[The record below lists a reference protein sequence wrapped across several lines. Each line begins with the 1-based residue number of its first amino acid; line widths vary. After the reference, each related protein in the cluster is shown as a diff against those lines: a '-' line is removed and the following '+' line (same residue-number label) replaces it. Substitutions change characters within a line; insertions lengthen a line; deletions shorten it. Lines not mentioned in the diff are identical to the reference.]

1 MSSPS
6 IPAQPR
12 FPEDEVP
19 EQLAEPA
26 LFHVFRSI
34 FRLTGHRRS
43 VDYFLTPLLTYRN
56 YLPVAAAES
65 VIPGFGESQVTLC
78 DLPRGLWATPLVDTL
93 TVVKSA
99 KGFQSKRILEIGSYK
114 GSTAR
119 LIAENTPGDTH
130 IWALDHDPE
139 HGSAYRGS
147 PLESRI
153 HRVIGKASYDLL
165 KEHGTFDLI
174 FVDADHD
181 YESAYRHSVTALNL
195 LAPGGV
201 ILWHDYQNRDCLH
214 GQGGV
219 PEALDAITRTFGKAL
234 VSIEGTMVAIYSEHP
249 GWETAKIK
257 RSPGEEGA
265 IDPWSDT
272 KIRGL

>member
-1 MSSPS
+1 M
-6 IPAQPR
+6 PAPL
-12 FPEDEVP
+12 PEPGIVH
-19 EQLAEPA
+19 L
-26 LFHVFRSI
+26 FRSL
-34 FRLTGHRRS
+34 FRLTGRKRS
-43 VDYFLTPLLTYRN
+43 VDFFLTPMLEHRN
-56 YLPVAAAES
+56 YLPVAAAEE
-65 VIPGFGESQVTLC
+65 VIPGFGESLVTLR

-93 TVVKSA
+93 TVVKAA

-119 LIAENTPGDTH
+119 LLAENTPDDTR
-130 IWALDHDPE
+130 IWTLDQDPE
-139 HGSAYRGS
+139 HGSAYRGT

-153 HRVIGKASYDLL
+153 HRVVGKADYELL

-201 ILWHDYQNRDCLH
+201 ILWHDYQNKDYLH
-214 GQGGV
+214 GGCGV
-219 PEALDAITRTFGKAL
+219 PEALDAVTRKLGRSL
-234 VSIEGTMVAIYSEHP
+234 VSIEGTMVAIYSEHA
-249 GWETAKIK
+249 GWETSKIK
-257 RSPGEEGA
+257 QSSGKEGA

>member
-6 IPAQPR
+6 NPVQAR
-12 FPEDEVP
+12 FPENDVP
-19 EQLAEPA
+19 APLPEPGIVH
-26 LFHVFRSI
+26 LFRSL
-34 FRLTGHRRS
+34 FRLTGRKRS
-43 VDYFLTPLLTYRN
+43 VDFFLTPMLEHRN
-56 YLPVAAAES
+56 YLPVAAAEE
-65 VIPGFGESQVTLC
+65 VIPGFGESLVTLR

-93 TVVKSA
+93 TVVKAA

-119 LIAENTPGDTH
+119 LLAENTPDDTR
-130 IWALDHDPE
+130 IWTLDQDPE
-139 HGSAYRGS
+139 HGSAYRGT

-153 HRVIGKASYDLL
+153 HRVVGKADYELL

-201 ILWHDYQNRDCLH
+201 ILWHDYQNKDYLH
-214 GQGGV
+214 GGCGV
-219 PEALDAITRTFGKAL
+219 PEALDAVTRKLGRSL
-234 VSIEGTMVAIYSEHP
+234 VSIEGTMVAIYSEHA
-249 GWETAKIK
+249 GWETSKIK
-257 RSPGEEGA
+257 QSSGKEGT